1 MKNQLKLVIMLMTT
15 LLVLVACGKKDEI
28 TKDEV
33 RPVKAMQIVGYQ
45 PFGGR
50 WFPGK
55 AAATQEAN
63 LSFRLP
69 GTVELLPVDVGAVVR
84 QGGILA
90 RLDPQDYQVQLNN
103 AEAQLNKAA
112 AGLDLAESEYARVA
126 RVFEKDPGAVSKSMV
141 DVRKAQLDSA
151 KAQIIS
157 ARAAVQ
163 NATDNL
169 SYTYLKAPFD
179 GVVVERFIEQF
190 EDVQAKQ
197 QIIRLLDISSI
208 EFTIQIP
215 ETLMQYVDLISNAG
229 AYVVFDA
236 YPDVKVDA
244 RIKKIG
250 REASRTTRT
259 YPVTLIMA
267 QPKEFT
273 ILPGM
278 AGKAQGDS
286 ESIAKVAAD
295 AGLVGT
301 KIPISATFADEGG
314 KTFVWVINEQTK
326 KVNRQEVQVVN
337 LTEDG
342 ALVSGLEKG
351 IWIVSAGANSLVEGQ
366 RVRLLK

>member
-1 MKNQLKLVIMLMTT
+1 MKNQLKLMIMLMTT
-15 LLVLVACGKKDEI
+15 LLFLVTCGKKDEI

-33 RPVKAMQIVGYQ
+33 RPIKAMQIVSYQ

-69 GTVELLPVDVGAVVR
+69 GTVERIPVDVGAVVK
-84 QGGILA
+84 QGDILA
-90 RLDPQDYQVQLNN
+90 QLDPQDYQVQLNN
-103 AEAQLNKAA
+103 AEAQLNKATA
-112 AGLDLAESEYARVA
+112 ELDLAESEYNRVA

-141 DVRKAQLDSA
+141 DVRKAQLDTA
-151 KAQIIS
+151 KAQVVS

-179 GVVVERFIEQF
+179 GVVVERFVEQF

-197 QIIRLLDISSI
+197 QIIRVLDISSI

-215 ETLMQYVDLISNAG
+215 ETLMQYVDLVSDAG
-229 AYVVFDA
+229 AYVIFDA
-236 YPDVKVDA
+236 YPDFRVEA

-259 YPVTLIMA
+259 YPITLIMG
-267 QPKEFT
+267 QPNQFT

-286 ESIAKVAAD
+286 ESITKVAAD
-295 AGLVGT
+295 AGLIGT
-301 KIPISATFADEGG
+301 KIPISATFAGEGG
-314 KTFVWVINEQTK
+314 KTFVWVIDEQTK
-326 KVNRQEVQVVN
+326 KVSRQEVQVVN

-342 ALVSGLEKG
+342 ALVSGLENG
-351 IWIVSAGANSLVEGQ
+351 LWIVSAGTNSLVEGQ
-366 RVRLLK
+366 QVRILK